1 MVQSLRLK
9 YQCHTGLELGNWKQ
23 MATMD
28 SNDTLYMEHTIA
40 LDDSWV
46 KDLPQWV
53 IDFAMPVTR

>member
-1 MVQSLRLK
+1 
-9 YQCHTGLELGNWKQ
+9 